1 MIGLFRLLELTNMN
15 QENNEPNVTDSGTGG
30 LKEKIG
36 GLGQKIIG
44 EIETIGGI
52 LTGDPNTAA
61 EGEFNLEVGDVRG
74 EIEEELDEGRK
85 PEDEEAK

>member
-1 MIGLFRLLELTNMN
+1 MN
-15 QENNEPNVTDSGTGG
+15 QENNEPSATDSSTGG

-74 EIEEELDEGRK
+74 EIEEELDEGGK
-85 PEDEEAK
+85 PEDKEAK